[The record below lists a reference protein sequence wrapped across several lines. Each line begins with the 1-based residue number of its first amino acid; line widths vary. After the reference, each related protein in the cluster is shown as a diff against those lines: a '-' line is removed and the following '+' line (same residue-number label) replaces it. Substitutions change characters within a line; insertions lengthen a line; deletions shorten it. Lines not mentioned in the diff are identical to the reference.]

1 MDTASL
7 DFTKLQL
14 LTISQQRLYLAQD
27 EKWSELQALDTTW
40 DALLQKALKTF
51 GNDLKP
57 IEKQLNQDN
66 EALISLV
73 ETSQQKLNSSHHDLA
88 KNLSQVKQYL
98 K

>member
-1 MDTASL
+1 MSL
-7 DFTKLQL
+7 DYTKLQL

-40 DALLQKALKTF
+40 DALLQKSLKTF
-51 GNDLKP
+51 GNELQP
-57 IEKQLNQDN
+57 IEKQLDQDN

-73 ETSQQKLNSSHHDLA
+73 ETSQKKLNSSHHNFT
-88 KNLSQVKQYL
+88 KSLSQVKQYL